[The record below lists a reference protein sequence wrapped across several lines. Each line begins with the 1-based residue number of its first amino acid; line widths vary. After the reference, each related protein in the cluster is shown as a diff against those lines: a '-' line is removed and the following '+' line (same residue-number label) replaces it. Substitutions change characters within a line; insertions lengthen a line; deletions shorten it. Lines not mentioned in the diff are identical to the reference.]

1 MPRSR
6 FALLFLLVVLLS
18 AVGAPPAQALARG
31 HEFTIPTAGS
41 YPWGITAGPDGNLW
55 FTEYSGNNIGRITTS
70 GAITEFPLPTA
81 NSAPFGI
88 TAGPDGNLWF
98 TEFVGNKIG
107 RITTSGAITEV
118 PLPTANSAPYGITA
132 GPGGIRLWFTEA
144 SGDKIAVMRVA
155 AEVAP
160 PGG

>member
-81 NSAPFGI
+81 NSAP
-88 TAGPDGNLWF
+88 
-98 TEFVGNKIG
+98 
-107 RITTSGAITEV
+107 
-118 PLPTANSAPYGITA
+118 YGITA